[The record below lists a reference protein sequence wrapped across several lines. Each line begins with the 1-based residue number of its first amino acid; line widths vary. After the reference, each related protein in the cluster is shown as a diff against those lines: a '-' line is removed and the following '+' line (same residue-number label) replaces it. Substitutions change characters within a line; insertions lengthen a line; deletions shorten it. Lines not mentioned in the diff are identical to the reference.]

1 MEDSVAEDVEVLTVV
16 VVEDLTEDVVV
27 QEVAAVVDLE
37 AIVEVVVGLET
48 EVDVEG
54 SVTEDVEDLE
64 ADEDLVTAGD
74 EEDSVGIEEKTEWT
88 VETEDLSPT
97 KGE

>member
-27 QEVAAVVDLE
+27 QEVAAVVDSE

-64 ADEDLVTAGD
+64 ADEDLATAGD
-74 EEDSVGIEEKTEWT
+74 EEDSAGIEEKTEWT